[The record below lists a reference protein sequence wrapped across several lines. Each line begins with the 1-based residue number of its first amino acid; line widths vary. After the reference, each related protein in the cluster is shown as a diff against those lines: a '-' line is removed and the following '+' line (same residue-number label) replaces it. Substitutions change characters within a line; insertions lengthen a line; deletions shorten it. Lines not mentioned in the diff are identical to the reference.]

1 MAAILALLLTI
12 PFVRVDFRKFLV
24 FYAFALWSF
33 KEVRYFLMD
42 IGLTGN
48 GEEFFDFYSS
58 AQFVLV
64 IGALFL
70 LTGWQRITSIALF
83 LLFSIYNKLIFWYWT
98 EIPLT
103 GYDTISQAILFTH
116 VFFATMEQ
124 KFWSRDNFLVTFM
137 SMTTYFVA
145 NEFL

>member
-1 MAAILALLLTI
+1 MAAILALLLTV
-12 PFVRVDFRKFLV
+12 PFVREGFRKFLV

-42 IGLTGN
+42 MGLTGN

-58 AQFVLV
+58 AQFVLIV
-64 IGALFL
+64 GSAFL
-70 LTGWQRITSIALF
+70 LTGWQRIASIVLF
-83 LLFSIYNKLIFWYWT
+83 LLFSIYNKLIFWCWT

-103 GYDTISQAILFTH
+103 GYDTVSQSILFIH
-116 VFFATMEQ
+116 VFFATMDQ
-124 KFWSRDNFLVTFM
+124 KFWSKDNFLVTFM
-137 SMTTYFVA
+137 SMVVYFVA